1 MQKVL
6 VSVLFSNWRSSL
18 HGGGAP
24 HSLFRREKR
33 MRRAR
38 WKRKALCVQIPPL
51 AGLDKYVGPNKR
63 LWAVEA
69 SSSVGRGHGLAEIYK
84 CVARD
89 ELLPCVGLENRF
101 GLLLFP
107 LPLPLIPGS
116 AKRSEERGKRS
127 RGHTSATP
135 ESLSHA
141 PKCGEAPSLFP
152 KGTAH
157 PVGDSQLTG
166 APSRTTL
173 VLVQT
178 CPNGQVLDTK
188 APFLLTVNGRFLFG
202 ATEKKMGVHSQRRKA
217 AQSPCPRPMGR
228 PKEGFPPLWGHPSLC
243 ANRHRRPE

>member
-6 VSVLFSNWRSSL
+6 VSVLFSNWCSSL
-18 HGGGAP
+18 HGGDAP
-24 HSLFRREKR
+24 ILFSGGKRECAAPGGREKR
-33 MRRAR
+33 FVSKSRLWRV
-38 WKRKALCVQIPPL
+38 WTSTW
-51 AGLDKYVGPNKR
+51 GPNKR

-69 SSSVGRGHGLAEIYK
+69 SSSVGRGHSLAEIYK

-228 PKEGFPPLWGHPSLC
+228 PKEGFPPLRGHPSLC

>member
-6 VSVLFSNWRSSL
+6 VSVLFSNWCSSL

-24 HSLFRREKR
+24 ILFSGGKRECAAPGGREKR
-33 MRRAR
+33 FVSKSRLWRV
-38 WKRKALCVQIPPL
+38 WTSTW
-51 AGLDKYVGPNKR
+51 GPNKR
-63 LWAVEA
+63 HWAVMA
-69 SSSVGRGHGLAEIYK
+69 RFSVGRGHSLAEIYK

-217 AQSPCPRPMGR
+217 VHPPVPAPWADKMRGS
-228 PKEGFPPLWGHPSLC
+228 PLWGHPSLC

>member
-1 MQKVL
+1 M
-6 VSVLFSNWRSSL
+6 
-18 HGGGAP
+18 AP
-24 HSLFRREKR
+24 HLLKT
-33 MRRAR
+33 
-38 WKRKALCVQIPPL
+38 W
-51 AGLDKYVGPNKR
+51 GPNKR
-63 LWAVEA
+63 HWAVEA
-69 SSSVGRGHGLAEIYK
+69 SSSVGRGHSLAEIYK

-89 ELLPCVGLENRF
+89 ELLLCVGLQNRF
-101 GLLLFP
+101 DFLLPAAAALPTSNWPALSEAGSAEREAGAIRQP
-107 LPLPLIPGS
+107 LPKASPTPPN
-116 AKRSEERGKRS
+116 AGKR
-127 RGHTSATP
+127 
-135 ESLSHA
+135 
-141 PKCGEAPSLFP
+141 SLFP

-228 PKEGFPPLWGHPSLC
+228 PKEGFPPLRGHPSLC